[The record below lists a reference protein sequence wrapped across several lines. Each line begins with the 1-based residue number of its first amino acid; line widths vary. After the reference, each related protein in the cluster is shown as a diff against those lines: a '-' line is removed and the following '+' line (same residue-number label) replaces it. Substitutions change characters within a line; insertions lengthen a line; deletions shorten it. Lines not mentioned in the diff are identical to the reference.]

1 MITGGAGFVGS
12 NLAIRLQRDFAPTG
26 TQVFA
31 FDNLKRR
38 GSELNLNRLRDAG
51 IEFIHGDVRCRDD
64 LDAVPEFDLLIEC
77 AAEPSVHS
85 GTNGSPRYVLE
96 TNLLGT
102 INCLEAVH
110 KNDAAMIFLST
121 SRVFPIEKLN
131 SLPFEETKD
140 RFSWTETSQI
150 HGFSNR
156 GISES
161 FSLDG
166 PRSFYGVSKL
176 SSEHIIAEYA
186 SNYGVKAIVN
196 RCGIIAGPWQMG
208 KVDQGVVTLWVARHT
223 FGRALQYIGFGG
235 VGKQVRDLLHIDDL
249 YTLLCQQIQQP
260 ETWDGRV
267 YNVGGGTEIS
277 VSLKELTELVN
288 NITKRE
294 IPIEPVQQT
303 NPLDVR
309 IYITDSQSVQND
321 FSWKPEYQLHAIV
334 EDVYNWIQKN
344 QSDLEPILR

>member
-26 TQVFA
+26 TQVIA

-51 IEFIHGDVRCRDD
+51 IEFVHGDVRCRDD
-64 LDAVPEFDLLIEC
+64 LDAAPEFDLLIEC
-77 AAEPSVHS
+77 AAEPSVQS
-85 GTNGSPRYVLE
+85 GADGSPRYVLE

-110 KNDAAMIFLST
+110 KNDAAIVFLST

-131 SLPFEETKD
+131 SLSFEETES
-140 RFSWTETSQI
+140 RFSWTETDQI
-150 HGFSNR
+150 SGFSSR

-161 FSLDG
+161 FSLNG

-176 SSEHIIAEYA
+176 SSEQIIEEYA
-186 SNYGVKAIVN
+186 SNYGVKAIIN

-208 KVDQGVVTLWVARHT
+208 KVDQGVVTLWVARHA
-223 FGRALQYIGFGG
+223 FERPLQYIGFGG
-235 VGKQVRDLLHIDDL
+235 AGKQVRDLLHIDDL

-277 VSLKELTELVN
+277 VSLKELTELVRDT
-288 NITKRE
+288 TKRE
-294 IPIEPVQQT
+294 IPIEPVPQT

-309 IYITDSQSVQND
+309 IFITDSQRVQNE
-321 FSWKPEYQLHAIV
+321 FSWKPKHQPQAIV
-334 EDVYNWIQKN
+334 EDVYSWIRKY
-344 QSDLEPILR
+344 QSELEPILN

>member
-12 NLAIRLQRDFAPTG
+12 NLAIRLQHDFAPTG

-38 GSELNLNRLRDAG
+38 GSELNLKRLRDAG

-77 AAEPSVHS
+77 AAEPSVQS
-85 GTNGSPRYVLE
+85 GANGSPRYVLE

-110 KNDAAMIFLST
+110 RNEAALVFLST

-131 SLPFEETKD
+131 SLPFEETDTRYK
-140 RFSWTETSQI
+140 WTDTDSINGFTS
-150 HGFSNR
+150 R

-176 SSEHIIAEYA
+176 SSEQIIAEYT
-186 SNYGVKAIVN
+186 SNYGVKAIIN
-196 RCGIIAGPWQMG
+196 RCGIITGPWQMG

-223 FGRALQYIGFGG
+223 FGRPLQYIGFGG
-235 VGKQVRDLLHIDDL
+235 EGKQVRDLLHIDDL
-249 YTLLCQQIQQP
+249 YTLLCRQIQQP
-260 ETWDGRV
+260 DTWDARV
-267 YNVGGGTEIS
+267 YNVGGGAEIS
-277 VSLKELTELVN
+277 VSLQELTALVRN
-288 NITKRE
+288 TTQRE
-294 IPIEPVQQT
+294 VSIEPVPQT
-303 NPLDVR
+303 NALDVR
-309 IYITDSQSVQND
+309 IYLSDSRRVQND
-321 FSWKPEYQLHAIV
+321 FSWKPLYQPQAIV
-334 EDVYNWIQKN
+334 EDIHNWIQMY
-344 QSDLEPILR
+344 QSELEPVLN